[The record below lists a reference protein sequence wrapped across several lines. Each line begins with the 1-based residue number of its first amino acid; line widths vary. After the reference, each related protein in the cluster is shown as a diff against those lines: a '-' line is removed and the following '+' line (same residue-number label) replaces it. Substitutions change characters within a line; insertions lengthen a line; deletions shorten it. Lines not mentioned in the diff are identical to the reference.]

1 MSKYFIHVS
10 SYLDPN
16 VSVGDN
22 TKIWHFNHILEG
34 TTIGKNCSFGQNCV
48 IGPKVRIGNN
58 VKVQNNVSIYQ
69 GVEIEDDVFLG
80 PSMVFTNVINPR
92 SFINRK
98 NEFKRTLVKRGSSL
112 GANCTIICGIT
123 IGEFSMIGSGSVVTK
138 NTKPFGLYYGNPA
151 RLHGWVTKH
160 GNKMNF
166 EEDNTFVD
174 PQDGSQYFKE
184 KENIIVLNQID
195 K

>member
-1 MSKYFIHVS
+1 MSKYFIHKS
-10 SYLDPN
+10 SYRDP
-16 VSVGDN
+16 SVIIGDN

-34 TTIGKNCSFGQNCV
+34 CIIGENCSFGQNCV
-48 IGPKVRIGNN
+48 VGPKVRIGNN

-98 NEFKRTLVKRGSSL
+98 NEFKKTLVKRGSSI

-138 NTKPFGLYYGNPA
+138 NTVPFGLYYGNPA
-151 RLHGWVTKH
+151 RLKGWVSKS

-166 EEDNTFVD
+166 ENEDIFID
-174 PQDGSQYFKE
+174 PHDNCKYLKKG
-184 KENIIVLNQID
+184 ENIIVLVN
-195 K
+195 